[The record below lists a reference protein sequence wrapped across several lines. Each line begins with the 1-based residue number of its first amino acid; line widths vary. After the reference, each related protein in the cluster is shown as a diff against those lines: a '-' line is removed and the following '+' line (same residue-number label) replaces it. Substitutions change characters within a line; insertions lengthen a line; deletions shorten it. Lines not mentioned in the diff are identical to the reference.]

1 MERLQLLLQ
10 LQLQVE
16 QLPPILL
23 SVASS
28 VVIGAGTE
36 AVSHRL
42 STGSWEGAGTAA
54 AQGAVDG
61 FMWGGIFAA
70 AGTTYNVAKTAAK
83 TASTAAKNTAS
94 IGKASTSLANY
105 DPEFAAQQLLK
116 GGKTTESAL
125 KSFVPKGTPNTF
137 KPSSTIKNGFKYNFK
152 VNGKKVQ
159 VKWHSTDLNAAKLY
173 PGSNS
178 GSGWTA
184 QIKVGRKY
192 LTQGGQFVKQ
202 NKSNW
207 AHIPV
212 IRK

>member
-1 MERLQLLLQ
+1 MNFYTYCENNPIYGIDPNGHFK
-10 LQLQVE
+10 
-16 QLPPILL
+16 LPNWAKVAIGAAATVAAVAITGGAAAPILL

-61 FMWGGIFAA
+61 FMWVVFLQLLVPHTMLQKISSQ
-70 AGTTYNVAKTAAK
+70 KS
-83 TASTAAKNTAS
+83 ASTAAKNTAS

-137 KPSSTIKNGFKYNFK
+137 KPSSTIKNGFKYNF
-152 VNGKKVQ
+152 
-159 VKWHSTDLNAAKLY
+159 
-173 PGSNS
+173 
-178 GSGWTA
+178 
-184 QIKVGRKY
+184 
-192 LTQGGQFVKQ
+192 
-202 NKSNW
+202 
-207 AHIPV
+207 
-212 IRK
+212 